1 MIKLPVYSRE
11 GQVLRE
17 IELPEEI
24 FEAEINQDLIYRNV
38 VTYLAN
44 QRRGT
49 ASSKGRSE
57 VSGSTKKPWRQKHT
71 GRARS
76 GTSKSPL
83 WVGGGKSFGP
93 SPRDYTKKLPKKMK
107 RKAIL
112 SALSLKAKENKIK
125 LVEDLQFEAP
135 KTKKMAELLKN
146 LELNEKKCLFIVPN
160 SDQNMIKSCRNIATL
175 ETIYAKIVNTYTIL
189 KNDNLLMTPAGVE
202 LLQEVFHNA

>member
-107 RKAIL
+107 RKALL

-125 LVEDLQFEAP
+125 LVEDIQFEAP

-202 LLQEVFHNA
+202 LLQEVFQNA

>member
-76 GTSKSPL
+76 GTNKSPL
-83 WVGGGKSFGP
+83 WIGGGKSFGP

-107 RKAIL
+107 RKALL

-125 LVEDLQFEAP
+125 LVEDIQFEAP

-202 LLQEVFHNA
+202 LLQEVFQNA